1 MRLSE
6 YFLPLLRENPSEAQ
20 IVSHR
25 LMLRAGMIRQSSAGI
40 YSWLPLGL
48 RVLKKVER
56 IVREE
61 QDRAGA
67 QEILMPTIQPAELW
81 RESGR
86 YDDYG
91 KEMLRIRDRHDRE
104 MLYGPTNEE
113 QVTEIVRAAIKSYR
127 DLPKLLYHI
136 QWKFR
141 DEVRPR
147 FGVMRGREFL
157 MKDAYSFDLDA
168 AGARHS
174 YNKMFVAYLRTFA
187 RMGLKAIPMRADTG
201 PIGGDLSHEFI
212 ILADTGESAV
222 HVHTDFIDTRLAG
235 VRRRRLGG
243 IRRCSRWSI
252 IAPASTPRPTKCTMP
267 QAAAEVPA
275 TRSSADGASRSAR
288 SSISA
293 TNIREPMGA
302 VVAGPDGEPV
312 ALEMGS
318 YGIGVSRLVG
328 ALIEA
333 NHDDA
338 GIVWPESVA
347 PFRVGLIN
355 LRAGDARCRDAAD
368 DLYGKLRGAG
378 VEVLYDDRDE
388 SPGAKFAAMDLIGL
402 PEQLVIGPRGIAAGT
417 VEIKDRRSGE
427 RHELSVDA
435 ALSRLLRVIFNS
447 FERMVAFRYLRAR
460 RAEGFVSVIAIFS
473 LLGIALGVATLIIV
487 MSVMNGFRADL
498 LGRILGLNGDLG
510 RLCRDRFARRFRRCG
525 AKGAAGSGRH
535 RGNPDRRGPGHGDER
550 CRRVGRFGARHPARR
565 ICAPCGSSRDGSW
578 PGRLPISAMTASPSA
593 IAWPSSS
600 GSASAAGSR

>member
-48 RVLKKVER
+48 RALKKVER

-61 QDRAGA
+61 QDRTGA
-67 QEILMPTIQPAELW
+67 LEILMPTVQPAELW

-113 QVTEIVRAAIKSYR
+113 QVTEIVRASIKSYR

-157 MKDAYSFDLDA
+157 MKDAYSFDLDF

-222 HVHTDFIDTRLAG
+222 HVHSDFIDTDWQEFDSVGWEASALQQ
-235 VRRRRLGG
+235 VVDHYTG
-243 IRRCSRWSI
+243 IY
-252 IAPASTPRPTKCTMP
+252 AATDEVHDPH
-267 QAAAEVPA
+267 AAAQYGDKIVSRRGIEVGQIFYFG
-275 TRSSADGASRSAR
+275 DKYSR
-288 SSISA
+288 
-293 TNIREPMGA
+293 PMGA
-302 VVAGPDGEPV
+302 LVTSPTGESV

-338 GIVWPESVA
+338 GIIWPPSVA
-347 PFRVGLIN
+347 PFRLGLIN
-355 LRAGDARCRDAAD
+355 LRPADKRCREAAD
-368 DLYGKLRGAG
+368 ALYGKLLAAG

-388 SPGAKFAAMDLIGL
+388 SPGAKFATMDLIGL
-402 PEQLVIGPRGIAAGT
+402 PEQLVIGPRGLAAGT
-417 VEIKDRRSGE
+417 IEMKHRRSGE
-427 RHELSVDA
+427 RQDVSFEA
-435 ALSRLLRVIFNS
+435 ALNQLTVD
-447 FERMVAFRYLRAR
+447 VA
-460 RAEGFVSVIAIFS
+460 
-473 LLGIALGVATLIIV
+473 
-487 MSVMNGFRADL
+487 
-498 LGRILGLNGDLG
+498 
-510 RLCRDRFARRFRRCG
+510 
-525 AKGAAGSGRH
+525 K
-535 RGNPDRRGPGHGDER
+535 P
-550 CRRVGRFGARHPARR
+550 
-565 ICAPCGSSRDGSW
+565 
-578 PGRLPISAMTASPSA
+578 
-593 IAWPSSS
+593 
-600 GSASAAGSR
+600 